1 MGSLA
6 LGVAAAV
13 IEAWKGLGVTLGQ
26 WELVRK
32 EADGL
37 YEHRTVCLLFQPQ
50 DRAWHIVRAGQMLK
64 E

>member
-6 LGVAAAV
+6 LGVAATV

-37 YEHRTVCLLFQPQ
+37 YEDRTVCLLFQPQ
-50 DRAWHIVRAGQMLK
+50 DGAWHIVRAGQML
-64 E
+64 EE

>member
-6 LGVAAAV
+6 LGIAAAV

-37 YEHRTVCLLFQPQ
+37 YEDRTVSYSSP
-50 DRAWHIVRAGQMLK
+50 RTGPGT
-64 E
+64 